1 MVKKKTGAAPLTV
14 SQKDKLKAE
23 LYIFLQTKLSS
34 CLREAV
40 LMTQRNRLHPDIIS
54 QFENITGARQDK
66 IEESFK
72 ETITQKFD
80 RLALEFDTVRDIENA
95 EKNFVNTLVD
105 EPNNSKIWESFT
117 QFCLRYNLQIKAE
130 QCLYKTIECQGG

>member
-130 QCLYKTIECQGG
+130 QCLYKTIEC

>member
-1 MVKKKTGAAPLTV
+1 MVKKKTGAAPLTA

-23 LYIFLQTKLSS
+23 LYIFLQTKLKSS
-34 CLREAV
+34 LREAV
-40 LMTQRNRLHPDIIS
+40 MLTQRNKLHPDIIS
-54 QFENITGARQDK
+54 QFESITAGREEK

-80 RLALEFDTVRDIENA
+80 RLALEFDTVRDIDNA

-130 QCLYKTIECQGG
+130 QCLYKTIEC

>member
-23 LYIFLQTKLSS
+23 LYIFLQTKLKS

-80 RLALEFDTVRDIENA
+80 RLALEFDTVRDIDNA

-130 QCLYKTIECQGG
+130 QCLYKTIEC

>member
-1 MVKKKTGAAPLTV
+1 
-14 SQKDKLKAE
+14 
-23 LYIFLQTKLSS
+23 
-34 CLREAV
+34 
-40 LMTQRNRLHPDIIS
+40 MTQRNRLHPDIIS

-80 RLALEFDTVRDIENA
+80 RLALEFDTVRDIDNA

-117 QFCLRYNLQIKAE
+117 QFCLRYNL
-130 QCLYKTIECQGG
+130 

>member
-23 LYIFLQTKLSS
+23 LYIFLQTKLKS

-80 RLALEFDTVRDIENA
+80 RLALEFDTVRDIDNA

-117 QFCLRYNLQIKAE
+117 QFCLRYNL
-130 QCLYKTIECQGG
+130 

>member
-23 LYIFLQTKLSS
+23 LYIFLQTKLKS

-72 ETITQKFD
+72 ESITQKFD
-80 RLALEFDTVRDIENA
+80 RLALEFDTVRDIDNA

-117 QFCLRYNLQIKAE
+117 QFCLRYNL
-130 QCLYKTIECQGG
+130 